1 MKERNID
8 EYLMEIGREPLLSVD
23 EERALLKAVQ
33 EKGLDCEEMRGWK
46 RALPALCLALPI
58 SIRTKV

>member
-23 EERALLKAVQ
+23 EERTLLKAV
-33 EKGLDCEEMRGWK
+33 
-46 RALPALCLALPI
+46 
-58 SIRTKV
+58 